1 MQAEIC
7 TMGELLSIEHISK
20 AYATKVALN
29 EVSFSVNEGT
39 IFGLLG
45 PNGAG
50 KTTLIRII
58 NQITVPDEGN
68 IWLKGN
74 KVSVDDVIKFG
85 YLPEER
91 GLYKK
96 MKVGEQA
103 LYLAQLKGMSRK
115 EALRELKIWFD
126 KFEIA
131 SWWNKK
137 VEELSKGMQQKIQFI
152 ISVLHKPSVIIF
164 DEPFTGLDPINT
176 GIIKDELLQMKKNGV
191 TIMLST
197 HNMASVEELCDEI
210 VLINSSQ
217 NVLHGKVMEIKQRF
231 KEHVYEIIFE
241 GFVNVIEMAQR
252 YQYEILQH
260 TESDNYH
267 KIRLRL
273 LDTSVSSN
281 MILQALVQVGNII
294 SFHEVLPG
302 MDEIF
307 IKVVNE
313 TKNTQP

>member
-1 MQAEIC
+1 LQAEIC